1 MTEEIRG
8 FRNPPKITPAQWA
21 ETYRRLSS
29 AESELVGK
37 FSFRSTPY
45 WKWFLERWS
54 QSDVTKG
61 VSQKSSQAAWTQGVI
76 CNALGHI
83 VHSERST
90 CIVMFSKEGAAR
102 NFDLEKFSPMI
113 DATPVLQPIL
123 PARSRAKGQK
133 TLFKSF
139 PGGFL
144 KFVGSNSISDVKST
158 SAKRLFIEEP
168 DDCNLNLRGQGDA
181 IKLLE
186 ERGKTFR
193 DLKILVGGTPSIKG
207 VSSIEDEMLSSDQNR
222 WLVPCPD
229 CGEHQALEW
238 EQVRWTEDAEVEHPI
253 FGRARTESAA
263 YVCAACGS
271 CWDDSQKNIAVQR
284 GHAEP
289 QAPFRGVLGLYIN
302 ELYAPWRQSRMQ
314 VLVER
319 YLTAKHEEEKG
330 NLEALIVFWNAALG
344 RSWEYKGQTADES
357 QLAERGMDYPVNTV
371 PEGGLVLT
379 MGVDVQHDRLAIII
393 RAWGRGEESWL
404 VLFDEIE
411 GNTVDKNDTVW
422 GKLDA
427 LVWGAYKH
435 AWGVNLEV
443 RAVSIDAGDGT
454 ASDAVYHW
462 VRTRRGRGV
471 YVMAIKG
478 SSSAGDE
485 IFRRPTASIDSTKN
499 NTKAARYG
507 LRPYIVG
514 VSRAKDLL
522 LGDKGPGRLAL
533 EGTGPGRLHW
543 YKDVRS
549 DYLTQFTSEVKVPV
563 RGRKGL
569 RVWQAKKG
577 VRNEVLDA
585 EIYAMHASRALK
597 VHTANDAQWL
607 ALESQL
613 RQRGL
618 FVSQAS
624 SDKGAEA
631 AQAVDVVPDTTDTAE
646 ADAAPPTIVPVHTV
660 PRRMVRPGLGVRGNW
675 VSNWRQ

>member
-1 MTEEIRG
+1 MD
-8 FRNPPKITPAQWA
+8 
-21 ETYRRLSS
+21 
-29 AESELVGK
+29 
-37 FSFRSTPY
+37 
-45 WKWFLERWS
+45 RWS
-54 QSDVTKG
+54 QPHVKKG
-61 VSQKSSQAAWTQGVI
+61 VALKSSQAGWTQGVV

-83 VHSERST
+83 VHADRAT
-90 CIVMFSKEGAAR
+90 CIVMFPKEGTAR
-102 NFDLEKFSPMI
+102 NFDLEKWGPMV
-113 DATPVLQPIL
+113 DATPALQTIL
-123 PARSRAKGQK
+123 PAKSRAKGQK

-222 WLVPCPD
+222 WLVPCHD
-229 CGEHQALEW
+229 CGEFQPLEW
-238 EQVRWTEDAEVEHPI
+238 EQVRWTDDAEVEHPI
-253 FGRARTESAA
+253 FGRARTEAA
-263 YVCAACGS
+263 TYVCVACGS

-289 QAPFRGVLGLYIN
+289 QAPFRGVLGLSIN
-302 ELYAPWRQSRMQ
+302 ELYAPWRESRLQ

-319 YLTAKHEEEKG
+319 YLTAKHEEAKG

-411 GNTVDKNDTVW
+411 GNAVDKTDAVW
-422 GKLDA
+422 RKLDA
-427 LVWGAYKH
+427 LVWGEYKH
-435 AWGVNLEV
+435 AWGMALNV
-443 RAVSIDAGDGT
+443 RAVSIDAGDGA

-471 YVMAIKG
+471 EVMAIKG
-478 SSSAGDE
+478 SSSASDE

-507 LRPYIVG
+507 LRPYLVG

-533 EGTGPGRLHW
+533 EGAGPGRVHW
-543 YKDVRS
+543 YKDVRA

-569 RVWQAKKG
+569 RVWQVKKG
-577 VRNEVLDA
+577 IRNEVLDA
-585 EIYAMHASRALK
+585 EIYALHAGRALK
-597 VHTANDAQWL
+597 VHTANDAQWM
-607 ALESQL
+607 ALEAQL
-613 RQRGL
+613 RQRAL
-618 FVSQAS
+618 FAAS
-624 SDKGAEA
+624 NDKGADV
-631 AQAVDVVPDTTDTAE
+631 AQAEEMDAGVESVQMAE
-646 ADAAPPTIVPVHTV
+646 ADAAPPITVPAPVV
-660 PRRMVRPGLGVRGNW
+660 PRRVVRPGIAGRGGWAANW
-675 VSNWRQ
+675 

>member
-1 MTEEIRG
+1 M
-8 FRNPPKITPAQWA
+8 
-21 ETYRRLSS
+21 SS

-37 FSFRSTPY
+37 FSFRATPY
-45 WKWFLERWS
+45 WKWFLDRWS
-54 QSDVTKG
+54 QPDVKKG
-61 VSQKSSQAAWTQGVI
+61 VALKSSQAGWTQGVV

-83 VHSERST
+83 VHVEHST
-90 CIVMFSKEGAAR
+90 CIVMFPKEGTAR
-102 NFDLEKFSPMI
+102 NFDLEKFSPMV
-113 DATPVLQPIL
+113 DATPVLQTVL
-123 PARSRAKGQK
+123 PPRSRAKGQK

-229 CGEHQALEW
+229 CGEFQPLEW
-238 EQVRWTEDAEVEHPI
+238 EQVRWTDDAEVEHPI
-253 FGRARTESAA
+253 FGLARTEGAA
-263 YVCAACGS
+263 YVCVACGS
-271 CWDDSQKNIAVQR
+271 CWNDAQKNIAVQR
-284 GHAEP
+284 GRAEP
-289 QAPFRGVLGLYIN
+289 QAPFRGVLGLSIN
-302 ELYAPWRQSRMQ
+302 ELYAPWRESRMQ
-314 VLVER
+314 VLAER
-319 YLTAKHEEEKG
+319 YLTAKHEEAKG

-357 QLAERGMDYPVNTV
+357 VLAERGMDYLVNTV

-379 MGVDVQHDRLAIII
+379 MGVDVQHDRLAIIL

-411 GNTVDKNDTVW
+411 GNTVDKNDAVW

-427 LVWGAYKH
+427 LVWGEYKH
-435 AWGVNLEV
+435 AWGMGLNV
-443 RAVSIDAGDGT
+443 RSVSIDAGDGT

-471 YVMAIKG
+471 DVMAIKG
-478 SSSAGDE
+478 SSSATDE
-485 IFRRPTASIDSTKN
+485 IFRRPTTSIDTTKN

-533 EGTGPGRLHW
+533 DGSGPGRIHW
-543 YKDVRS
+543 YKDVRA
-549 DYLTQFTSEVKVPV
+549 DYLAQFTAEIKVPV

-569 RVWQAKKG
+569 RVWQVKKG

-585 EIYAMHASRALK
+585 EIYAMHAARALK

-607 ALESQL
+607 ALEAQL

-618 FVSQAS
+618 FAVVAA
-624 SDKGAEA
+624 DKKGAEA
-631 AQAVDVVPDTTDTAE
+631 AQAMMAYPAAEAE
-646 ADAAPPTIVPVHTV
+646 ADAAPPTIAPVPAAR
-660 PRRMVRPGLGVRGNW
+660 PRRVVRPGLAVHGNW
-675 VSNWRQ
+675 VSQW